1 MQQVIVSGA
10 NSFIGSA
17 VVKALLK
24 RNVNVIAL
32 CRLGRTSNL
41 PTHRN
46 LSVLSFDMTQP
57 EQLSLPKGHYD
68 AFYHFSWVGGTA
80 VDHRG
85 DYALQLKNAEWTLE
99 MLKKAKAIGCR
110 KFIAAGSIMEKESI
124 LASCKS
130 GNRPGMGYIY
140 GAGKLA
146 AHLMAQSLAANLDIP
161 LIWAQITNAYGV
173 GEISTRMVNTTIR
186 KCIRGEA
193 PEFTSAVQNYD
204 FIYIDDVAEAFCCL
218 GEKGK
223 PFTEYTIGSGRPRPL
238 KEFLLEMKD
247 AIAPDLPF
255 HFGNIPYTG
264 VSMPLELLDTETL
277 EADTG
282 FKAKVSF
289 AEGTRRTRDWLEQEI
304 RHD

>member
-1 MQQVIVSGA
+1 
-10 NSFIGSA
+10 
-17 VVKALLK
+17 
-24 RNVNVIAL
+24 
-32 CRLGRTSNL
+32 
-41 PTHRN
+41 
-46 LSVLSFDMTQP
+46 
-57 EQLSLPKGHYD
+57 
-68 AFYHFSWVGGTA
+68 
-80 VDHRG
+80 
-85 DYALQLKNAEWTLE
+85 
-99 MLKKAKAIGCR
+99 
-110 KFIAAGSIMEKESI
+110 
-124 LASCKS
+124 
-130 GNRPGMGYIY
+130 
-140 GAGKLA
+140 
-146 AHLMAQSLAANLDIP
+146 
-161 LIWAQITNAYGV
+161 
-173 GEISTRMVNTTIR
+173 MVNTTIR